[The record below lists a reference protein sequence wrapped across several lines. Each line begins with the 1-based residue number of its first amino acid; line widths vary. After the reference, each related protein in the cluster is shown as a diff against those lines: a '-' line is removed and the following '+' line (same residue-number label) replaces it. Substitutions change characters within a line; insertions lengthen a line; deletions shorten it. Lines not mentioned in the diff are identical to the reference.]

1 MLWTD
6 AYGGFAWQGQV
17 IDTWLAKFLASP
29 QGVNKLEKLCRARAS
44 ERHLVIVLDSF
55 SQPGIGITLGLS
67 WLSPAFRF
75 RLRVH
80 A

>member
-55 SQPGIGITLGLS
+55 SQPAS
-67 WLSPAFRF
+67 QASVY
-75 RLRVH
+75 RLVCHRVMIQERQSI
-80 A
+80 